1 MRTIASFLL
10 FIVAFSCF
18 SQDDTIRTKRK
29 HYPSISTSYGYG
41 DILRSNDFV
50 RGDNLMGKP
59 MEHFQSTSLKLV
71 WQDPG
76 YTDWQKIYHAPY
88 YGFGLSYSDLFNPV
102 EVGYPVSGYGILGIP
117 VKRWDKLELFLEFQ
131 FGIAAN
137 WRNYNPIDNPRNLSI
152 GGHLTI
158 HVAGGFVAFYPLSK
172 RLDMGLGLGFI
183 HFSNGGFERPN
194 NGFNIVTPS
203 VELKYHMTD
212 RPNTRNVKYNGKLP
226 RSNDLF
232 LMAGYGDYQ
241 RSEAELDSNYY
252 AVGGL
257 SAIYFTQLSNVFRL
271 GYGADINYLWG
282 LNALP
287 NGKMGPNKA
296 ENITLGF
303 ILQPEFIIHRVTL
316 VGGFGIYAIHRKF
329 GSFGVAYQRLGVR
342 YEFVKN
348 TTFGMN
354 IRSTYFS
361 NAEFLEFN
369 LGYRIR
375 WMK

>member
-1 MRTIASFLL
+1 MRSIISILL
-10 FIVAFSCF
+10 FIISLHCYAQNDS
-18 SQDDTIRTKRK
+18 IRIKHR
-29 HYPSISTSYGYG
+29 HYPSISSSYSYGN
-41 DILRSNDFV
+41 IMRSNDFV

-59 MEHFQSTSLKLV
+59 MEHFQSTSLKII

-88 YGFGLSYSDLFNPV
+88 YGFGFSYSDLFNPT

-117 VKRWDKLELFLEFQ
+117 VKRWEKLELFSEFQ
-131 FGIAAN
+131 FGIATN
-137 WRNYNPIDNPRNLSI
+137 WKNYHPINNPRNFSI

-158 HVAGGFVAFYPLSK
+158 HVTGGFTAFYPLSK
-172 RLDMGLGLGFI
+172 RFDLGLGIGFI

-194 NGFNIVTPS
+194 NGFNIYTPS
-203 VELKYHMTD
+203 LEMKYHIFD
-212 RPNTRNVKYNGKLP
+212 RPDTRKIKFNGRLP

-257 SAIYFTQLSNVFRL
+257 SAIYFTQFSNVFRL
-271 GYGADINYLWG
+271 GYGTDINYLWG

-287 NGKMGPNKA
+287 NGQMGPEKLQNL
-296 ENITLGF
+296 TLGF

-316 VGGFGIYAIHRKF
+316 VSGIGVYAIHHKY
-329 GSFGVAYQRLGVR
+329 GSFNRAYQRLGVR
-342 YEFVKN
+342 YEFLKN
-348 TTFGMN
+348 LTFGMN